1 MAESNLIMVGVNHKT
16 TPVALR
22 EKLAFTQGK
31 IEDSTEKLGSF
42 PEVEENLI
50 ISTCNRVEIYARV
63 KDVDQGISR
72 LKTFICDYHD
82 ISLDQLDNHF
92 YSYCEEQTVEHLFR
106 VSSSLDSMVLGES
119 QILGQVKD
127 AYSLAKSLRGTGIIL
142 NQLFEKAFNVAKRIR
157 EETGIAESAVSISS
171 AAVDLARKIFENLET
186 HTVMLV
192 GTGEMAELAAK
203 HLMSYGVKTIYV
215 ASRTYERAASLAKTL
230 NGSALGFDKFKEE
243 LHRADIV
250 ISSTAAPKF
259 IISKDM
265 VEHAIHQRK
274 NRPMFFIDIAVPRD
288 IAPEVN
294 DLENVFLYDIDDL
307 QAVVNANMIERQR
320 EAELAAEII
329 RTEVDKFHGWM
340 DSLDAVPTIIELRKR
355 AEHTRRQ
362 EIEKTLK
369 KMPHLSEEDENNIQQ
384 MSISII
390 NKLLHKPTVNLKDK
404 TRSSEG
410 QAYLK
415 AIRDL
420 FHLDD

>member
-142 NQLFEKAFNVAKRIR
+142 NQLFEKAFSVAKRVR
-157 EETGIAESAVSISS
+157 EETGIAENAVSISS
-171 AAVDLARKIFENLET
+171 AAVDLARKIFEDLET
-186 HTVMLV
+186 QIQGGAVSGGHRDQFHRSSQVYHQQ
-192 GTGEMAELAAK
+192 G
-203 HLMSYGVKTIYV
+203 YGG
-215 ASRTYERAASLAKTL
+215 AS
-230 NGSALGFDKFKEE
+230 D
-243 LHRADIV
+243 
-250 ISSTAAPKF
+250 SST
-259 IISKDM
+259 
-265 VEHAIHQRK
+265 
-274 NRPMFFIDIAVPRD
+274 
-288 IAPEVN
+288 
-294 DLENVFLYDIDDL
+294 
-307 QAVVNANMIERQR
+307 
-320 EAELAAEII
+320 
-329 RTEVDKFHGWM
+329 
-340 DSLDAVPTIIELRKR
+340 
-355 AEHTRRQ
+355 
-362 EIEKTLK
+362 
-369 KMPHLSEEDENNIQQ
+369 
-384 MSISII
+384 
-390 NKLLHKPTVNLKDK
+390 
-404 TRSSEG
+404 
-410 QAYLK
+410 
-415 AIRDL
+415 
-420 FHLDD
+420 